1 MPVIMT
7 MMIITLVHGHPK
19 VSHQEALTLEG
30 RLGQISG
37 SSFWQRAVSKSR
49 RAALRRTRVLHRPR
63 GSAESNYIYLYIYI
77 YTYRERDIYTYIYV
91 SLSLSLYIYVC
102 IYHILAMEYPVDRD
116 EHPSCAAVGF
126 QKSVSQKQINTADR
140 PTTLKSRP
148 P

>member
-63 GSAESNYIYLYIYI
+63 GSAESNYIYIYI

-91 SLSLSLYIYVC
+91 SLSLSLSIYIYICISYLSYGIPRRSRRASQLRRGRLSKVC
-102 IYHILAMEYPVDRD
+102 VAETNKHR
-116 EHPSCAAVGF
+116 
-126 QKSVSQKQINTADR
+126 
-140 PTTLKSRP
+140 
-148 P
+148 